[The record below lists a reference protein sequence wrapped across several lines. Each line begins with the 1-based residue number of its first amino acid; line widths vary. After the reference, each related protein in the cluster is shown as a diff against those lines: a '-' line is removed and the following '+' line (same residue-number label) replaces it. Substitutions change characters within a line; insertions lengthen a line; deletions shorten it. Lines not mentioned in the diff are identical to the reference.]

1 MLRFATA
8 WIDGRALSIEQAIA
22 LATEDLPAAD
32 AGSHRPSLQGAAP
45 AGLSPREVEVVRL
58 LVRGLTDREIAEA
71 LFISRRTAS
80 DHVTHVLRKLGV
92 PNRREAAAWAIAQGL
107 GEPRAP
113 GSVVGVQAVAGGP
126 RP

>member
-1 MLRFATA
+1 
-8 WIDGRALSIEQAIA
+8 
-22 LATEDLPAAD
+22 
-32 AGSHRPSLQGAAP
+32 
-45 AGLSPREVEVVRL
+45 VEVVRL

-92 PNRREAAAWAIAQGL
+92 PNRRAAAAWAIAQGL

-113 GSVVGVQAVAGGP
+113 GSVVGVQAGAGGP